1 MARPRKK
8 HIEPPRP
15 APGRV
20 EEIIEEA
27 VKTNSISIITNAERY
42 EIAERYA
49 RITGLSLNVWCNACI
64 MEACFTI
71 YNNRYNNTKRF

>member
-1 MARPRKK
+1 MARTRKK
-8 HIEPPRP
+8 PIEQPRP

-20 EEIIEEA
+20 EEIIDEA
-27 VKTNSISIITNAERY
+27 VRTNSISVINNAERY

-49 RITGLSLNVWCNACI
+49 NITGRSLNIWCNSCI
-64 MEACFTI
+64 MEAIFCI

>member
-20 EEIIEEA
+20 EEIIDEA

-49 RITGLSLNVWCNACI
+49 RITGQSLNVWCNACI
-64 MEACFTI
+64 MEACFII

>member
-1 MARPRKK
+1 MARTRKK
-8 HIEPPRP
+8 PIEQPRP

-27 VKTNSISIITNAERY
+27 VRTNSISVINNAERY

-49 RITGLSLNVWCNACI
+49 NITGRSLNVWCNACL
-64 MEACFTI
+64 MEAIFTL